1 MNKKIHTLKSIFSA
15 NVISLF
21 GSDQNVVKS
30 VNSVTDNFSRL
41 AKSRGLSEAI
51 KIHKEVERH
60 CKMKFLLQDSTL
72 NTNMWLKQKS
82 GFPKYIYIKKDRMN
96 KPEYARAMLTV
107 LAFYRLFTQS
117 VNDDISNIIKDG
129 PEIKQ
134 ELLDEIEKFAL
145 NFYNSL
151 GIKPFEPVEAEFPA
165 YATTKAGANGPSAM
179 GLTSLYDIVA
189 LERDS
194 ILTKIVSFSSKVYS
208 NNRVLLKMIED
219 SLATAKSLP
228 GLILESLNTG
238 RLHLLAEGG
247 GKTRVI
253 CIPDIWTQSV
263 LKPIHQY
270 LMNCLRRMPC
280 DGTFGHEVLGNKVKK
295 FTKHRQ
301 LFCFDLTAA
310 TDRFPLEIQKAAL
323 KPLLGDLVHEWS
335 DLLVNRTFTFKSKE
349 IRYKVGQPMGLL
361 TSWAAFSISHHI
373 IINYCKNDKSFYAMI
388 GDDVAISSVEGA
400 RKYKAL
406 MKDIGV
412 SINDTKSLI
421 PKSNINV
428 AEIAKRQFIAGNEI
442 SPVPPRVLVESTK
455 GPEGLLEFIQVLANR
470 TGKLRDLSEFEK
482 KGVKKIILSN
492 KDFNTELFQ
501 VLLTCPLKM
510 YNPFIDLHS
519 LLTAQ
524 EIGVVSKW
532 NTSMPVQTYQHEIER
547 YILNI
552 AVNKI
557 NSYPLTFESLGLV
570 KAPRSSESQTS
581 PLVFNYLNTRR
592 EELKALLR
600 ETQAHQ
606 GTDDWDDDH
615 VISPESVYD
624 EIVSGPDPLEPK
636 DFMEKRKIRR
646 KRTIDLIFRYWQQS
660 RFAKVR

>member
-1 MNKKIHTLKSIFSA
+1 
-15 NVISLF
+15 
-21 GSDQNVVKS
+21 
-30 VNSVTDNFSRL
+30 
-41 AKSRGLSEAI
+41 
-51 KIHKEVERH
+51 
-60 CKMKFLLQDSTL
+60 
-72 NTNMWLKQKS
+72 
-82 GFPKYIYIKKDRMN
+82 
-96 KPEYARAMLTV
+96 
-107 LAFYRLFTQS
+107 
-117 VNDDISNIIKDG
+117 
-129 PEIKQ
+129 
-134 ELLDEIEKFAL
+134 
-145 NFYNSL
+145 
-151 GIKPFEPVEAEFPA
+151 
-165 YATTKAGANGPSAM
+165 
-179 GLTSLYDIVA
+179 
-189 LERDS
+189 
-194 ILTKIVSFSSKVYS
+194 
-208 NNRVLLKMIED
+208 
-219 SLATAKSLP
+219 
-228 GLILESLNTG
+228 
-238 RLHLLAEGG
+238 
-247 GKTRVI
+247 
-253 CIPDIWTQSV
+253 
-263 LKPIHQY
+263 
-270 LMNCLRRMPC
+270 MPC

-406 MKDIGV
+406 MEVIGV
-412 SINDTKSLI
+412 SINDKKSLI

-557 NSYPLTFESLGLV
+557 NSYPLTLESLGLV